1 MIQYA
6 DSVGNQIAPIPYSD
20 FQRLLHEGK
29 IATVGVSDRFI
40 QGTLKEPLPGG
51 QKQFVT
57 TRVDPEFAGELD
69 KYGVRYTGQIESTF
83 LRDLLSWVMR
93 VLLFVG
99 LWWYLGK
106 RFAESQ
112 GLGGGLMSIGKSK
125 AKIYV
130 EADTG
135 VTFEDVAGVDEAKD
149 ELREVVDFLK
159 SPADYGRLGGRM
171 PKCLLLVGPPG
182 TGKTLLAKAVAGEAK
197 VPFFSISASYFS
209 ELFFGSDAPPLRHL
223 PPQHP
228 P

>member
-6 DSVGNQIAPIPYSD
+6 VSVANQIAPIPYSD

-40 QGTLKEPLPGG
+40 QGSLKEPLPGG

-69 KYGVRYTGQIESTF
+69 KYGVRYSGQLESTF
-83 LRDLLSWVMR
+83 VVPLLSCV
-93 VLLFVG
+93 VPLLLFVG

-130 EADTG
+130 EAATG

-159 SPADYGRLGGRM
+159 NPADYGRLGGRM
-171 PKCLLLVGPPG
+171 PKGVLLVGPPG
-182 TGKTLLAKAVAGEAK
+182 TGKTLLAKAVAGETTA
-197 VPFFSISASYFS
+197 PFFSLS
-209 ELFFGSDAPPLRHL
+209 GSQFPPIF
-223 PPQHP
+223 PPPTP